1 MSSEGSQVA
10 IVLIRPRPK
19 VGGGQTEV
27 LHLDPPGEESL
38 VSRHDYPGNQNWSE
52 DLSQVLKDSFDEGL
66 DKVIID
72 LVDVKWV
79 NSTGLGILMS
89 LYREIENGGGTVAI
103 ANPSPKVAGLFKVT
117 KLDRYFRVA
126 DSLDEAVGKLE

>member
-1 MSSEGSQVA
+1 MSSEGSQLV
-10 IVLIRPRPK
+10 VVVIRPRPK
-19 VGGGQTEV
+19 VEGGQTDV
-27 LHLDPPGEESL
+27 LHLDSHGEERL
-38 VSRHDYPGNQNWSE
+38 VSHHDYPGNQNWSE
-52 DLSQVLKDSFDEGL
+52 DLSQALEDSFDAGF

-72 LVDVKWV
+72 LVEVKWI

-89 LYREIENGGGTVAI
+89 LYREIENGGCTVAI

-126 DSLDEAVGKLE
+126 DSLAEAVGKLE

>member
-1 MSSEGSQVA
+1 MSSEGSQLV
-10 IVLIRPRPK
+10 IVVIRPRPK
-19 VGGGQTEV
+19 VGGGQTDV
-27 LHLDPPGEESL
+27 LHLDSLGEVSL
-38 VSRHDYPGNQNWSE
+38 VSHHDYPGNQNWSE
-52 DLSQVLKDSFDEGL
+52 DLSQVLEDSFDAGL

-117 KLDRYFRVA
+117 KLDRYFRIA